1 MPILKSLQLDADEFK
16 SYRPVSLLSFVSKL
30 VERVVHKRI
39 NDHLSESNCETLLV
53 KLMDDIMI
61 GVNNKSGVVV
71 LIVDLSAAFDT
82 VDHDVLIK
90 ILRSKYHISG
100 NALAWIKSFL
110 SGRSQSVKIGDTISG
125 TLSVLYGVPQGS
137 ILGPLL
143 FNLYCASID
152 HAFKSAGFDSMGYA
166 DDNLGLRYFPA
177 FSSLST
183 L

>member
-1 MPILKSLQLDADEFK
+1 M
-16 SYRPVSLLSFVSKL
+16 
-30 VERVVHKRI
+30 
-39 NDHLSESNCETLLV
+39 
-53 KLMDDIMI
+53 
-61 GVNNKSGVVV
+61 
-71 LIVDLSAAFDT
+71 
-82 VDHDVLIK
+82 
-90 ILRSKYHISG
+90 
-100 NALAWIKSFL
+100 
-110 SGRSQSVKIGDTISG
+110 SGRSQSVKIGDTLSG

-183 L
+183 LLSVVPNCIQSVNDWADAHFLKLNREKTLEVKRKVVIIVVSY